1 MDTFIILIAL
11 SIIIIISHFLNIYSE
26 NTGVPSVLILILFG
40 AILQLDVQIIG
51 FEILTENTRKPLLEI
66 LGVAGLILILL
77 EAALELKVNKTMIV
91 SSLRAFFVAFFGL
104 IGSSFLMAYLLQ
116 SFLTEL
122 DFLNALLYATP
133 LSIISSAIIIPS
145 IQGFDEAKKS
155 FLIYES
161 TFSDVLGLLMFQ
173 VIITA
178 LATGDAIS
186 SSQIIGKLGLSIVF
200 SIVFM

>member
-1 MDTFIILIAL
+1 MNTFIILIAL

-51 FEILTENTRKPLLEI
+51 FEILTEHTRKPLLEI

-77 EAALELKVNKTMIV
+77 EAALELKVNKTMII

-104 IGSSFLMAYLLQ
+104 IGSAFLMAYLLQ

-122 DFLNALLYATP
+122 DFLNALL
-133 LSIISSAIIIPS
+133 
-145 IQGFDEAKKS
+145 
-155 FLIYES
+155 
-161 TFSDVLGLLMFQ
+161 
-173 VIITA
+173 
-178 LATGDAIS
+178 
-186 SSQIIGKLGLSIVF
+186 
-200 SIVFM
+200 